1 MRPDDPYEAAGAEA
15 AYEIHLAAARALD
28 PREVPVW
35 NGNANVALHNVRA
48 GAAAVLAEQPALA
61 DDPAAPRVDVARIA
75 RVPSVAEALVFATRR
90 VANLLDDASD
100 LKVELAA
107 AYKLRELLLTSAVA
121 LVAAGVLDARAVATI
136 QSGSGSID
144 CAQDLIDLAALF
156 RANVDKIAGRSAVTA
171 DDLRA
176 AATLGTAL
184 LARLKPGGIAPDAAR
199 SEKALEAASIRD
211 RMGALLTREYGY
223 VAKIGGY
230 RWGHALADHVPLL
243 RSRSVAVPTE
253 PAADPAQ
260 PATPPADPAKPA

>member
-15 AYEIHLAAARALD
+15 AYELHLAAALALD

-35 NGNANVALHNVRA
+35 NGNANVALHNVTA
-48 GAAAVLAEQPALA
+48 GAAAILAERPALA
-61 DDPAAPRVDVARIA
+61 ADPDAPRVDVARVE

-100 LKVELAA
+100 LKVELAT
-107 AYKLRELLLTSAVA
+107 AYKLRELLLTSAVS
-121 LVAAGVLDARAVATI
+121 LVAAGALDARAVAAI

-156 RANVDKIAGRSAVTA
+156 RANVDKVAGRTPVTA

-184 LARLKPGGIAPDAAR
+184 LARLKPGGVAPDAVR
-199 SEKALEAASIRD
+199 SEKAVEAASIRD

-230 RWGHALADHVPLL
+230 RWGHALAEHVPLL
-243 RSRSVAVPTE
+243 RSRSVTA
-253 PAADPAQ
+253 AADSPAE
-260 PATPPADPAKPA
+260 PATPTPPAEPAKPA